1 MKHTIMVAY
10 MQREWSTNYM
20 KHTIMEYMILFVYQN
35 CDSIQLSLLV
45 YQQRVK
51 FSRAVKTSANVNFYE
66 LQAQ

>member
-1 MKHTIMVAY
+1 
-10 MQREWSTNYM
+10 M